1 MNVNMEDINSTIV
14 ASKKTITKIPEFK
27 IRLAWNGLHES
38 LNRIGRISR
47 ISHTASLKRLVF
59 LKVGFSPLNDNEVTT
74 AY

>member
-1 MNVNMEDINSTIV
+1 MLTTFIIIV

-47 ISHTASLKRLVF
+47 ISYRESEKTRVPKGRIF
-59 LKVGFSPLNDNEVTT
+59 TPEW
-74 AY
+74 